1 MEPYSFHYN
10 ENHTRICRGKY
21 AIVIQRIGI
30 VYTTWKAD
38 FQTLAF
44 RKSRQKFASD
54 LSIEVCFCFSPV
66 TRKQENQ
73 LTCDLCA
80 EHWQMCSAKQRD
92 FDVTPVK
99 CSKQK
104 QKREN
109 LFFLVKTWQW
119 LDVIYFSIY
128 LIFYIIK
135 SKKCFLSYFV
145 KLCKY
150 WLRLDIYPIENAW
163 KTKLARKS
171 LHQ

>member
-1 MEPYSFHYN
+1 MFCLRSFDWSSNMNFNLLYHFFFHMQRTALIREPYSFHDN

-21 AIVIQRIGI
+21 AIVIQGMGI

-44 RKSRQKFASD
+44 RKSRQKFACD
-54 LSIEVCFCFSPV
+54 LSIKVCFHQSREN
-66 TRKQENQ
+66 RKTKSRA
-73 LTCDLCA
+73 TCAPSTDKC
-80 EHWQMCSAKQRD
+80 QCSAKQRD

-135 SKKCFLSYFV
+135 SK
-145 KLCKY
+145 
-150 WLRLDIYPIENAW
+150 NAF
-163 KTKLARKS
+163 
-171 LHQ
+171 